1 MKLVEGLMLNIEGGE
16 IFTDQ
21 VFTDFDRRRLQLE
34 PRKHVWGR
42 LIGLQ
47 QAGIHASLGP
57 LSLVPVRTTRSVDR
71 PASAHES
78 LTPGAW
84 IDNQI

>member
-1 MKLVEGLMLNIEGGE
+1 MLNIEGGE

-47 QAGIHASLGP
+47 QAGIHAPLGP
-57 LSLVPVRTTRSVDR
+57 LSLVPVRAKSSQDRSALVR
-71 PASAHES
+71 VS
-78 LTPGAW
+78 LSTGAW